1 MRTDGAEDF
10 IRGFEDMNERF
21 LDIVYDEERLHDQ
34 PEPVLPWTSSFVV
47 MLCGMG
53 DPSQGFRIK
62 KPGSGEQV

>member
-1 MRTDGAEDF
+1 MRTVGAEDF

-47 MLCGMG
+47 ILCGMG
-53 DPSQGFRIK
+53 DPS
-62 KPGSGEQV
+62 